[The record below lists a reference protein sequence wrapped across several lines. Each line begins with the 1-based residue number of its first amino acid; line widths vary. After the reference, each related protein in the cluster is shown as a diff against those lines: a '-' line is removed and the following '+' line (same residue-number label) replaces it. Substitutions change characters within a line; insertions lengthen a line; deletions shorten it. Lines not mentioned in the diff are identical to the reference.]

1 MGEAWKLDAY
11 LKKEESQD
19 AKSCSV
25 GIKPH
30 VLKRTKEG
38 HADPN
43 LAINCNGLSVTVLK
57 KTVFDFLNAHVVIQN
72 ITQINI
78 KQLPTLY

>member
-11 LKKEESQD
+11 LKKEELQD
-19 AKSCSV
+19 HKSCSGSV

-30 VLKRTKEG
+30 VLKGMKEG

-43 LAINCNGLSVTVLK
+43 LDINCNGLSVTVLK
-57 KTVFDFLNAHVVIQN
+57 KAVFDFLNARC
-72 ITQINI
+72 
-78 KQLPTLY
+78 YS

>member
-1 MGEAWKLDAY
+1 VITEIKGHDLGEAWKLDAY
-11 LKKEESQD
+11 LKKEKSQD

-30 VLKRTKEG
+30 VLKGTKEG

-43 LAINCNGLSVTVLK
+43 LDINCNGLSVIVLK
-57 KTVFDFLNAHVVIQN
+57 KAVFDFLDARCYLKHYSN
-72 ITQINI
+72 
-78 KQLPTLY
+78 

>member
-1 MGEAWKLDAY
+1 LGEAWKLDAY
-11 LKKEESQD
+11 LKKEELED

-30 VLKRTKEG
+30 VLKGTKEE

-43 LAINCNGLSVTVLK
+43 LDINCNGLSVTVLK
-57 KTVFDFLNAHVVIQN
+57 KAVFDFLNPRCYS
-72 ITQINI
+72 
-78 KQLPTLY
+78 KLYSN